1 MPARAVDPEKWSLSD
16 SPLRLSYR
24 VQAAAYIVIDGASNL
39 EFDYAIPDEMKAAI
53 AVGSRVE
60 VRLRNRPATGTVLE
74 IKEIDDSELSFSLKP
89 IGRLLDTKPTLT
101 PPLLELAHWLADYY
115 LTPLETVIRAM
126 IPQAAREGD
135 GGEKTRKAVRLVKTP
150 AGEELAA
157 LKKRAR
163 KQAEVIE
170 LLSAQLPEPV
180 MPLSE
185 LTGRCRISRQSIT
198 ALEKRGWVKVETQ
211 TVERDPY
218 GDEEFLPSP
227 ALELNP
233 EQKVALNTILAAEK
247 NPARKPILL
256 SGVTGSGKTEVYLQA
271 IQHCIDQGK
280 GAIVLVPEIS
290 LTPQTAERFKRR
302 FAAIQNQVA
311 ILHSHLSA
319 GERLDEWRK
328 VLARKARIVIG
339 ARSAIFAPV
348 DSLGIIIVDEEHE
361 NSYKQESPPRYHAR
375 DLAVVR
381 SKIENCPV
389 VLGSATPSLESWNNA
404 LGGKYQLVKMKSRVD
419 DQSMPLIRV
428 LDLRMESRRAG
439 AKSGPAILSLK
450 LRQAIEKRLEKDE
463 QAILFLNRRGF
474 SRSLLCPECGEV
486 VHCRHCSLPLTFHRS
501 ADRLTCHVCG
511 FTRIVPKRCPECNAR
526 AISLVGYGT
535 EKVEEVLR
543 KVFPTAK
550 IARVDTDTM
559 KRKNQ
564 LRETLDA
571 FKARKIDILIGTQM
585 IAKGLHF
592 PNVTLVGILNADIGL
607 HVPDFRAGERTFQ
620 LLTQVAGR
628 AGRGEHAGEVVV
640 QTFTPHHPSIQY
652 ARHHDFEGYAEQEL
666 EFRKQFHFPPYP
678 HMAMI
683 TVRSI
688 HMERAEFSLK
698 NLHHR
703 LAKALPEG
711 NPDQI
716 TLSEPVPSPLVKSH
730 DQWRYQITLRA
741 NQPRKMGAL
750 IRGVLRD
757 MTFPEDVIVT
767 VDVDPYSLG

>member
-1 MPARAVDPEKWSLSD
+1 M
-16 SPLRLSYR
+16 
-24 VQAAAYIVIDGASNL
+24 QAAAYIVIDGTSDL
-39 EFDYAIPDEMKAAI
+39 EFDYAIPDEMKENI

-74 IKEIDDSELSFSLKP
+74 IKEVDDSQLSFTLKP
-89 IGRLLDTKPTLT
+89 ISRLLGSKPTLT
-101 PPLLELAHWLADYY
+101 PPLLELAHWLSEYY

-126 IPQAAREGD
+126 IPQAAREGE
-135 GGEKTRKAVRLVKTP
+135 GGEKTRKVVRLIKAP
-150 AGEELAA
+150 SAEELAK

-163 KQAEVIE
+163 RQADAIDY
-170 LLSAQLPEPV
+170 LNDQKPEPL
-180 MPLSE
+180 MPLAE
-185 LTGRCRISRQSIT
+185 LVNAMGVSRQSIK
-198 ALEKRGWVKVETQ
+198 ALENRGWVQIETE
-211 TVERDPY
+211 TVSRDPY
-218 GDEEFLPSP
+218 GEEEFLPSP
-227 ALELNP
+227 PLELNP
-233 EQKVALNTILAAEK
+233 EQQVALDAILEAEK
-247 NPARKPILL
+247 NTDRKPILL

-271 IQHCIDQGK
+271 IQHTLDQGK

-302 FAAIQNQVA
+302 FAAIQDQVA

-328 VLARKARIVIG
+328 VLSRKARIVIG

-348 DSLGIIIVDEEHE
+348 DALGIIIVDEEHE

-381 SKIENCPV
+381 SQIEDCPV
-389 VLGSATPSLESWNNA
+389 VLGSATPSLESWNNT
-404 LGGKYQLVKMKSRVD
+404 LTGKYDLVKMEKRVD
-419 DQSMPLIRV
+419 DRSLPLIRV
-428 LDLRMESRRAG
+428 IDLRMESRRRG

-450 LRQAIEKRLEKDE
+450 LRQAIEDRLEKDE
-463 QAILFLNRRGF
+463 QTILFLNRRGF
-474 SRSLLCPECGEV
+474 SRSLLCPECGKV
-486 VHCRHCSLPLTFHRS
+486 VECKHCSLPMTFHRS
-501 ADRLTCHVCG
+501 DDRLNCHVCG
-511 FTRIVPKRCPECNAR
+511 FARVVPKRCPDCNAR

-535 EKVEEVLR
+535 EKVEEVLK
-543 KVFPTAK
+543 KVFPEAK

-564 LRETLDA
+564 LRDTLNA
-571 FKARKIDILIGTQM
+571 FKARKVDILIGTQM

-607 HVPDFRAGERTFQ
+607 HVADFRAGERTFQ

-628 AGRGEHAGEVVV
+628 AGRGERDGEVVV
-640 QTFTPHHPSIQY
+640 QTFTPHHPSIAF

-683 TVRSI
+683 AVRSK

-698 NLHHR
+698 NLHLR
-703 LAKALPEG
+703 LKKSLPED

-716 TLSEPVPSPLVKSH
+716 MISEPVPSPLVRSH
-730 DQWRYQITLRA
+730 DQFRYQVTLRA
-741 NQPRKMGAL
+741 NNTRKMTAL
-750 IRGVLRD
+750 IRNVLKD

>member
-1 MPARAVDPEKWSLSD
+1 M
-16 SPLRLSYR
+16 
-24 VQAAAYIVIDGASNL
+24 QAAAYIVIDGTSDL
-39 EFDYAIPDEMKAAI
+39 EFDYAIPDEMKKNI

-74 IKEIDDSELSFSLKP
+74 IKEVDDSELSFTLKP
-89 IGRLLDTKPTLT
+89 ISRLLGSKPTLT
-101 PPLLELAHWLADYY
+101 PALLELAHWLSDYY

-126 IPQAAREGD
+126 IPQAAREGE
-135 GGEKTRKAVRLVKTP
+135 GGEKTRKVVRLIKTP
-150 AGEELAA
+150 NEEELVK

-163 KQAEVIE
+163 RQADAIDY
-170 LLSAQLPEPV
+170 LATQKPEPV
-180 MPLSE
+180 MPLAE
-185 LTGRCRISRQSIT
+185 LVNSMNISRPSIK
-198 ALEKRGWVKVETQ
+198 ALEDRGWVKIETE
-211 TVERDPY
+211 TVNRDPY
-218 GDEEFLPSP
+218 GDEEFLFSP
-227 ALELNP
+227 PLELNP
-233 EQKVALNTILAAEK
+233 EQQVALDAVLAAEK
-247 NPARKPILL
+247 NSKRKPILL

-302 FAAIQNQVA
+302 FAAIQDQVA

-328 VLARKARIVIG
+328 VLSRKARIVIG

-381 SKIENCPV
+381 SRIEDCPV

-404 LGGKYQLVKMKSRVD
+404 LSGKYDLVKMLKRVD
-419 DQSMPLIRV
+419 DRSLPLIRV
-428 LDLRMESRRAG
+428 IDLRMESRRRG
-439 AKSGPAILSLK
+439 ANTGPAILSLK
-450 LRQAIEKRLEKDE
+450 LRQAIEDRLEKDE
-463 QAILFLNRRGF
+463 QTILFLNRRGF
-474 SRSLLCPECGEV
+474 SRSLLCPECGKV
-486 VHCRHCSLPLTFHRS
+486 VECKHCSLPMTFHRS
-501 ADRLTCHVCG
+501 DDRLNCHVCG
-511 FTRIVPKRCPECNAR
+511 FARIVPKRCPDCNAR

-535 EKVEEVLR
+535 EKVEEVLK
-543 KVFPTAK
+543 KVFTEAK

-564 LRETLDA
+564 LRDTLNA
-571 FKARKIDILIGTQM
+571 FKSRKTDILIGTQM

-607 HVPDFRAGERTFQ
+607 HVADFRAGERTFQ
-620 LLTQVAGR
+620 LLTQVSGR
-628 AGRGEHAGEVVV
+628 AGRGEREGEVVV
-640 QTFTPHHPSIQY
+640 QTFTPHHPSIAY

-678 HMAMI
+678 HMVMI
-683 TVRSI
+683 AVRSK

-698 NLHHR
+698 NLHLR
-703 LAKALPEG
+703 LKKALPES

-716 TLSEPVPSPLVKSH
+716 TISEPVPSPLVRSH
-730 DQWRYQITLRA
+730 DQFRYQISLRA
-741 NQPRKMGAL
+741 NSARKMTAL
-750 IRGVLRD
+750 IRSVLKD

-767 VDVDPYSLG
+767 IDVDPYSLG